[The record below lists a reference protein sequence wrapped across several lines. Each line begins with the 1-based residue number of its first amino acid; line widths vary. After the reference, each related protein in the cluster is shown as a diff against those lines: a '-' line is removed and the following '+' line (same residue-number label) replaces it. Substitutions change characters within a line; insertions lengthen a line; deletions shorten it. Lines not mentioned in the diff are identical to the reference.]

1 MAVLISKGHLN
12 VLGYG
17 YTFFKVCLKTVEK
30 EFKMQI
36 LAGSAS
42 IAMAFG
48 GKESAKMLE

>member
-12 VLGYG
+12 VLDYG